1 MPYTAKGKDYAAEL
15 VNQIKD
21 VGQELIDKAE
31 EMVGKNL
38 TGITGFHID
47 IDFPQGDDRLLVPEI
62 TCTADIVCENTFR
75 RWEMEVSEG
84 TEDAA
89 ERKEA
94 YK

>member
-31 EMVGKNL
+31 EMVEKNL
-38 TGITGFHID
+38 TGIIGFHID
-47 IDFPQGDDRLLVPEI
+47 IDFPQGDRMPVPEI
-62 TCTADIVCENTFR
+62 TWMADIICENTFK

-94 YK
+94 HK